1 MNHWPTC
8 PRLDDAQE
16 MRIVIA
22 RLFIFFVLGFLSGQ
36 SASAGCPSFSD
47 LIGNGAYGV
56 ADDHGK
62 MLGSCNPDTPFIP
75 ASIIKIPTALVALRV
90 LGGDYRFKTE
100 FYLDSGQ
107 NLYIRGFGDPLLIS
121 EEVLDILTILRR
133 RGLERIHDI
142 FIDDSSF
149 ALEHQP
155 SGRESSSNPYDAPIG
170 ATAVNFNSVAFRV
183 DTKHRVR
190 SAEPQTPTLP
200 IMKKLGQHKRPG
212 RYLIN
217 VCTGSCEPEKQMAEF
232 TAQLFRAQSKKAGIS
247 SDGGYGRK
255 PVPAG
260 ARLLYTHKNS
270 KNLDQV
276 LASMLKFS
284 SNFIA
289 NLVYLTIGAEQY
301 GYPATWA
308 KANRAV
314 HNGLVSELGP
324 RTADLI
330 VQEEGSGL
338 SRNNRVTVRAM
349 LKVLQRFKPHASLL
363 RIRRKVPV
371 KSGTMK
377 GIYNY
382 AGYLQDGKPFVI
394 LLNQPAN
401 TRTTVLDRLK
411 RGRYR

>member
-1 MNHWPTC
+1 
-8 PRLDDAQE
+8 
-16 MRIVIA
+16 MRSTIIA
-22 RLFIFFVLGFLSGQ
+22 YLCLCCIFVFFSGQ
-36 SASAGCPSFSD
+36 SAVAGCPSFTGV
-47 LIGNGAYGV
+47 IVNGAYGV
-56 ADDHGK
+56 ADNNGK
-62 MLGSCNPDTPFIP
+62 LLGSCNPDTSFIP
-75 ASIIKIPTALVALRV
+75 ASIIKIPTALVALQV
-90 LGGDYRFKTE
+90 LGSDYRFKTE
-100 FYLDSGQ
+100 FYLDSEQ

-121 EEVLDILTILRR
+121 EEVLDIVTTLRHQ
-133 RGLERIHDI
+133 GLEQIQDI
-142 FIDDSSF
+142 FIDDTSF
-149 ALEHQP
+149 ALEHQA

-170 ATAVNFNSVAFRV
+170 ATVVNFNSVSIRV
-183 DTKHRVR
+183 DKKHRVR
-190 SAEPQTPTLP
+190 SAEPLTPTLP

-212 RYLIN
+212 KYLIN
-217 VCTGSCEPEKQMAEF
+217 VCKGSCEPEEQMAEF
-232 TAQLFRAQSKKAGIS
+232 TAQLFRALSKKAGIS
-247 SDGGYGRK
+247 SDGGSVRK

-276 LASMLKFS
+276 LASMLWYS

-289 NLVYLTIGAEQY
+289 NLVYLTVGAEKY
-301 GYPATWA
+301 GYPATWD

-324 RTADLI
+324 QAADLI
-330 VQEEGSGL
+330 VQKEGSGL

-394 LLNQPAN
+394 LLNQQAN

-411 RGRYR
+411 QGRYPGLSTGKE

>member
-1 MNHWPTC
+1 
-8 PRLDDAQE
+8 
-16 MRIVIA
+16 MRIA
-22 RLFIFFVLGFLSGQ
+22 TAHLFIFFILVFFSGQ
-36 SASAGCPSFSD
+36 SAVAGCPSFSD
-47 LIGNGAYGV
+47 VIVNGAYGV
-56 ADDHGK
+56 ADNNGNL
-62 MLGSCNPDTPFIP
+62 LGSCNPDAPLIP
-75 ASIIKIPTALVALRV
+75 ASLIKIPTALVALRV

-107 NLYIRGFGDPLLIS
+107 NLYIRGFGDPFLIS
-121 EEVLDILTILRR
+121 EEVLDILNVLHRQ
-133 RGLERIHDI
+133 GLEKIQDI
-142 FIDDSSF
+142 FIDDTSF
-149 ALEHQP
+149 ALEHQTP
-155 SGRESSSNPYDAPIG
+155 GRESSTNPYDAPVG
-170 ATAVNFNSVAFRV
+170 ATAVNFNSVSIRV
-183 DTKHRVR
+183 NTKHRVR

-217 VCTGSCEPEKQMAEF
+217 VCKGSCDPEEQMAEF
-232 TAQLFRAQSKKAGIS
+232 TAQLFRAQLKKVGIS
-247 SDGGYGRK
+247 SAGSYGRK
-255 PVPAG
+255 QVPAG

-270 KNLDQV
+270 KKLDEV

-289 NLVYLTIGAEQY
+289 NLVYLTVGAEKY
-301 GYPATWA
+301 GYPATWD

-324 RTADLI
+324 GTANLI

-349 LKVLQRFKPHASLL
+349 LKVLHRFKPHADLL

-394 LLNQPAN
+394 LLNQQAN
-401 TRTTVLDRLK
+401 TRTAVLDRLK